1 MKFHNKN
8 NFQRRMSEEQQ
19 QLVIM
24 SEPATATLGGLS
36 LDTSMTDSDPRSI
49 WFTSEVYPETVA
61 QAIQQITAINYA
73 DDQKEK
79 QYTLDDQTYV
89 RHPIKL
95 YISSYG
101 GSVYDGL
108 GLVGVIRSSKTPVHT
123 ISIGKVMSMGFI
135 LALSGH
141 RRFAYPHT
149 SYMFHSLSSVHW
161 GKFSELQE
169 SVQEDTR
176 LQAKLD
182 LLTTSLTTITQERLN
197 EVHEKKLDWYL
208 DAEEAL
214 ALGCFDELI

>member
-24 SEPATATLGGLS
+24 SEPATATFGGIS

-61 QAIQQITAINYA
+61 QAIQQITTINYA

-79 QYTLDDQTYV
+79 QYALDDQTYV

-101 GSVYDGL
+101 GGVLEGL
-108 GLVGVIRSSKTPVHT
+108 GLISVIQSSKTPIHT
-123 ISIGKVMSMGFI
+123 IAVAKVMSMGFAI
-135 LALSGH
+135 TLSGH
-141 RRFAYPHT
+141 KRFAYRHT
-149 SYMFHSLSSVHW
+149 TLMCHSISSMIDGKLSQLNEAVE
-161 GKFSELQE
+161 FDNL
-169 SVQEDTR
+169 
-176 LQAKLD
+176 LQARLD
-182 LLTTSLTTITQERLN
+182 KIIMETSSISKEQLDDMHSR
-197 EVHEKKLDWYL
+197 KLDWYL
-208 DAEEAL
+208 DTEEAL
-214 ALGCFDELI
+214 ALGCIDEIL

>member
-19 QLVIM
+19 LVIM
-24 SEPATATLGGLS
+24 SEPATANFGGIS
-36 LDTSMTDSDPRSI
+36 LDSTLTDSDPRSI

-61 QAIQQITAINYA
+61 QAIQQIIAINYE
-73 DDQKEK
+73 DEQKEK
-79 QYTLDDQTYV
+79 QCALDNQTYV

-108 GLVGVIRSSKTPVHT
+108 GLVGLIRSSKTPVH
-123 ISIGKVMSMGFI
+123 SYAIGKVMSMGFI
-135 LALSGH
+135 LAISGQK
-141 RRFAYPHT
+141 RFAYPHT

-169 SVQEDTR
+169 SVQEDAR

-182 LLTTSLTTITQERLN
+182 LLTTSLTDITQERLN

-214 ALGCFDELI
+214 ALGCIDEII